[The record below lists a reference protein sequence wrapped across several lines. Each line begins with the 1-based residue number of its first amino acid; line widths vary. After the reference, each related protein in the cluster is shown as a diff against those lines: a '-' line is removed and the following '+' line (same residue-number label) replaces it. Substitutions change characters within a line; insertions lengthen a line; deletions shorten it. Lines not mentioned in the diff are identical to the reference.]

1 MLLQYMSGTHVLC
14 VRERERG
21 VSKIPDLFIILGCE
35 HQQQEEAVRS
45 VRTQDGQENT
55 IYMHQ
60 VQKVYLQHTHS
71 KALPLMC
78 CIG

>member
-1 MLLQYMSGTHVLC
+1 MSC
-14 VRERERG
+14 EREREG
-21 VSKIPDLFIILGCE
+21 CASKIPDLFIILGCE
-35 HQQQEEAVRS
+35 HQQQEEAVRN
-45 VRTQDGQENT
+45 VWTKDGQENT